1 MAAINSFWMTFWKIS
16 KSGHFFNLF
25 KHKLQLWI
33 FHNPKWI
40 KISQNKLQ
48 KIILNKK
55 DLRIQVLKR
64 QFLVSYWV
72 FLGCSLAISSQNFDK
87 DSTAPSANH
96 IVAATATANQIAC
109 FKHQFECGHPTYFV
123 FLFWLVFLKFF
134 FVLS

>member
-1 MAAINSFWMTFWKIS
+1 MTFWKIS

-55 DLRIQVLKR
+55 DLRDSGPNLK
-64 QFLVSYWV
+64 
-72 FLGCSLAISSQNFDK
+72 K
-87 DSTAPSANH
+87 DSSLFPIGS
-96 IVAATATANQIAC
+96 
-109 FKHQFECGHPTYFV
+109 FKGDHW
-123 FLFWLVFLKFF
+123 LFNLWGPEPIN
-134 FVLS
+134 LSPE